1 MRKKII
7 EWLFGNDWEEYWDLH
22 KKYCDE
28 LHKNLELMEENQEI
42 RKEKLEIMERDLENL
57 RLTRIVLDNTKDL
70 ENICEKYG
78 INIQKE
84 LELMYGEFE

>member
-1 MRKKII
+1 MKKKII
-7 EWLFGNDWEEYWDLH
+7 KWLFGSDWEEYWDLH

-42 RKEKLEIMERDLENL
+42 RKGKLEVMERDLENL
-57 RLTRIVLDNTKDL
+57 RLTRIVLDRMKDL
-70 ENICEKYG
+70 ENICEKYD

-84 LELMYGEFE
+84 LELMNEETE